1 MTTEN
6 YMLADP
12 SWKEDIIPEIWEGK
26 NIADFIDLDIAEKL
40 EALEREEEKL
50 QAEGFYDDE
59 EEMID
64 SDEELYAAEAED
76 ALKHKLLS
84 ERKKMFKNRPV
95 MPRTAGMRTLS
106 EMSKKL
112 TAAGIDPSRIE
123 ARAEILSKAAH
134 QKRKRDEQME
144 VDNDDDDGFEDESGD
159 EMDVDGA
166 DTSMTKRAKGNAG
179 GVVARGKQPHSNRQM
194 AGFKNAEVCFLS
206 FLLTRTR
213 SAADYSSFVL
223 PSKQTRQSSYG
234 ISANASGTCWPRQA
248 KETGRSKPRWYVSLS
263 FLARLSPVPSSYLT
277 SSASSL

>member
-1 MTTEN
+1 
-6 YMLADP
+6 MLADP

-194 AGFKNAEVCFLS
+194 AGFKNVEVRSLS
-206 FLLTRTR
+206 CLFIRTR
-213 SAADYSSFVL
+213 SIANYPTSPRLSYLA
-223 PSKQTRQSSYG
+223 SKQGNQATESRPTRAEHAGQG
-234 ISANASGTCWPRQA
+234 RRRRQA
-248 KETGRSKPRWYVSLS
+248 DQDQDGTSVSLS
-263 FLARLSPVPSSYLT
+263 FLARLSPIPSSYLT
-277 SSASSL
+277 SFVSSL